1 MPSCR
6 GSSPR
11 APGPSGTECCPVNWL
26 EFEGSC
32 YWFSRSGETW
42 PEAEKHCR
50 LENAH
55 LVVVNS
61 REEQVSAAQ
70 GMPGGAGQAALVLFS
85 NQRKR
90 PEAEVW
96 PSAGKFMAKRPLIL
110 RGGTLAP
117 GARAQV
123 LRRRSVDA
131 GALLAGLGVGSVMG

>member
-1 MPSCR
+1 MLPGQLAGVR
-6 GSSPR
+6 GQLLLVLSLREDLAGGREALPAGER
-11 APGPSGTECCPVNWL
+11 APGGRQL
-26 EFEGSC
+26 QGGA
-32 YWFSRSGETW
+32 GE
-42 PEAEKHCR
+42 R
-50 LENAH
+50 
-55 LVVVNS
+55 
-61 REEQVSAAQ
+61 
-70 GMPGGAGQAALVLFS
+70 GPGYARGAGQAALVLFS

-123 LRRRSVDA
+123 LRRHSVDA